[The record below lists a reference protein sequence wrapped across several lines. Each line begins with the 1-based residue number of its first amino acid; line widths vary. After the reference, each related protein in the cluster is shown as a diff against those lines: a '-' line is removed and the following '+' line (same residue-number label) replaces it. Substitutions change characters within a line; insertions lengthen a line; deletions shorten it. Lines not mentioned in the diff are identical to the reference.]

1 MKTPNLET
9 DRLLLRPF
17 ETDDAQAV
25 FECQENDPEVAK
37 YMLWT
42 SHNDIN
48 RTKEWIKF
56 EVGQIEN
63 DHNMKLKG
71 RNL

>member
-1 MKTPNLET
+1 MKTLNLET
-9 DRLLLRPF
+9 DRLSLRTF
-17 ETDDAQAV
+17 ETDDAQEV
-25 FECQENDPEVAK
+25 FECWESDLEVTK

-56 EVGQIEN
+56 EVGQI
-63 DHNMKLKG
+63 
-71 RNL
+71 